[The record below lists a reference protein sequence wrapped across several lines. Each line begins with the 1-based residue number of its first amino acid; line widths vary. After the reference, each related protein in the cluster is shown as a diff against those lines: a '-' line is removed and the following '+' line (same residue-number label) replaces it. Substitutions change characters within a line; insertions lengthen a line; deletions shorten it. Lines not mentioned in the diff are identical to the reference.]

1 MRVIPLILA
10 VRKHRLESRKRREP
24 KEPVVP
30 LGVKGTKGVGLTPTP
45 GSEKEGK
52 QMELYI
58 NNTWT
63 ERYGNAYM
71 AEAIAWSESGN
82 HATIYTVGSTADEA
96 DAKLMHALRELKLVP
111 DPFTKGDICSPTGSE
126 RRNSSGSEEVETD
139 KKADT

>member
-1 MRVIPLILA
+1 M
-10 VRKHRLESRKRREP
+10 
-24 KEPVVP
+24 
-30 LGVKGTKGVGLTPTP
+30 GVKGTKGVGLTPHP
-45 GSEKEGK
+45 GSEKGGK

-126 RRNSSGSEEVETD
+126 RRKGSGSEEVETD
-139 KKADT
+139 KKAET